1 MLKGA
6 LFVYFAKAI
15 AQKKHALKPFAMRNF
30 IFSLLLFPL
39 LAFAQKRE
47 VFRID
52 SLPKEGILLN
62 QGWKW
67 HAGDNPEWAKAEY
80 DDAKWEDIDPTKD
93 IHALPQVFNAQ
104 VKWLRL
110 TFDVTNKLTKP
121 LGLSINQAG
130 ASEIYINGQ
139 LLQQIGHIDKDSA
152 KVKAVDPLEFPINFP
167 LDTIGKYHLAIRYS
181 LQPNI
186 NYTRI
191 YGWTQNCLFKAS
203 IVDLMAAQKGH
214 REFRVYYTGLEI
226 FRIGLL
232 FMLFVLHFS
241 FYFYQKQNKTHL
253 LLAIYFLGA
262 LLQYV
267 LKIVGQNQFSV
278 EARFITLNT
287 SLWCSAIGNLFGLT
301 AFYKLSKVPRDIH
314 YKIMV
319 AIVIVSLVV
328 SSMTY
333 GLLWFTLVLI
343 TAFLNFLIM
352 LRLTRIGVKNKIKG
366 FAILGIGVMIS
377 SLGFLIIGLRY
388 LNFPISPY
396 LADVTFNLSAISLP
410 IGLSLFMGVEAAEIT
425 KALRIKLTENEE
437 LKDQTLA
444 QEKEKQ
450 ELLATQNETLEH
462 QVTER
467 TAEILEKNR
476 ELQVEASLDR
486 VRARALSMQQ
496 SNEVMDVADTLYEE
510 LQKLDFKY
518 GASTIMIMHDEN
530 SNMEH
535 WVAGFDHLKYPES
548 YHVNYFKNPCYD
560 AQFEAWRN
568 GQKYLVYILAGDEK
582 KAYDEQM
589 FEHNDYKKFPAAEQQ
604 WMRAG
609 ESVIFSLAF
618 MKHGALHWGPTPL
631 SEEKAQVLQRFAAV
645 FEQAY
650 TRFLD
655 LQKAEVQAR
664 EAQIEVALERIRA
677 KALAME
683 SSTQINT
690 VIAIIYREC
699 NTLLLDLTASLII
712 IYNEDTLDT
721 CWYLAKQEDPDF
733 PSGFKIS
740 HNQHPFSLAM
750 LDGWK
755 QKSNDWEYILKA
767 DEKIAWDDFI
777 FSETDFSL
785 LPDIVRNAMRSA
797 HTLYTCA
804 AFGHFGCI
812 MLGTLNANNKEQKII
827 LSRITNVFD
836 FAYTRFEDLQQKEKL
851 AKQAEED
858 LIKLKEEKRKTDQA
872 ITELKSTQA
881 QLIQSEKLA
890 SLGELTAGIAHEI
903 QNPLNFVNNFA
914 EVSAEMLDE
923 MHEELEKGDTTEAIA
938 IAADLKTN
946 LEKINHHGKRA
957 SSIVKGMLEHSRAS
971 TGTKVAIDLNALS
984 DEYLRLAYHG
994 LRAKDNNFNATME
1007 THFDPDLSKIEVI
1020 PQDIGRVLLN
1030 LINNAFYAVAERSR
1044 STVGAPLA
1052 GAHVPYQPTVTI
1064 TTRKLADAIEITVQ
1078 DNGNGIPDA
1087 IKDKIFQPFFT
1098 TKPTGQGTGLGLSLA
1113 YDIVTKGH
1121 GGSLAVE
1128 STPGDGTSFVI
1139 QLPINEANL

>member
-1 MLKGA
+1 
-6 LFVYFAKAI
+6 
-15 AQKKHALKPFAMRNF
+15 MRN
-30 IFSLLLFPL
+30 LLFCLFLFPS

-52 SLPKEGILLN
+52 SLPKEGVLLN

-67 HAGDNPEWAKAEY
+67 HAGDNPEWAKAGF
-80 DDAKWEDIDPTKD
+80 DDAGWEDIDPTKD

-110 TFDVTNKLTKP
+110 TFEVTNKLPLP

-130 ASEIYINGQ
+130 ASEIYLNGQ
-139 LLQQIGHIDKDSA
+139 LLQRIGHIDKDST

-181 LQPNI
+181 LQSNI

-214 REFRVYYTGLEI
+214 REYRVYYTGLEI

-253 LLAIYFLGA
+253 LLAFYFLGS

-287 SLWCSAIGNLFGLT
+287 SIWCSAIGNLFELT

-319 AIVIVSLVV
+319 AFVIVSLVV

-343 TAFLNFLIM
+343 NSFLNFLIM

-366 FAILGIGVMIS
+366 FAILGVGVMIS
-377 SLGFLIIGLRY
+377 SLGFFIIGLRY

-396 LADVTFNLSAISLP
+396 LGDVIFNLSAISLP
-410 IGLSLFMGVEAAEIT
+410 IGLSLFMGVESSEIT

-450 ELLATQNETLEH
+450 ELLAAQNETLER
-462 QVTER
+462 QVNER
-467 TAEILEKNR
+467 TAALNQSLE
-476 ELQVEASLDR
+476 
-486 VRARALSMQQ
+486 
-496 SNEVMDVADTLYEE
+496 TL
-510 LQKLDFKY
+510 
-518 GASTIMIMHDEN
+518 
-530 SNMEH
+530 
-535 WVAGFDHLKYPES
+535 
-548 YHVNYFKNPCYD
+548 
-560 AQFEAWRN
+560 
-568 GQKYLVYILAGDEK
+568 
-582 KAYDEQM
+582 
-589 FEHNDYKKFPAAEQQ
+589 
-604 WMRAG
+604 
-609 ESVIFSLAF
+609 
-618 MKHGALHWGPTPL
+618 
-631 SEEKAQVLQRFAAV
+631 
-645 FEQAY
+645 
-650 TRFLD
+650 
-655 LQKAEVQAR
+655 
-664 EAQIEVALERIRA
+664 
-677 KALAME
+677 
-683 SSTQINT
+683 
-690 VIAIIYREC
+690 
-699 NTLLLDLTASLII
+699 
-712 IYNEDTLDT
+712 
-721 CWYLAKQEDPDF
+721 
-733 PSGFKIS
+733 
-740 HNQHPFSLAM
+740 
-750 LDGWK
+750 
-755 QKSNDWEYILKA
+755 
-767 DEKIAWDDFI
+767 
-777 FSETDFSL
+777 
-785 LPDIVRNAMRSA
+785 
-797 HTLYTCA
+797 
-804 AFGHFGCI
+804 
-812 MLGTLNANNKEQKII
+812 
-827 LSRITNVFD
+827 
-836 FAYTRFEDLQQKEKL
+836 
-851 AKQAEED
+851 
-858 LIKLKEEKRKTDQA
+858 KT
-872 ITELKSTQA
+872 TQA

-938 IAADLKTN
+938 IATDLKTN
-946 LEKINHHGKRA
+946 LEKINHHGQRA
-957 SSIVKGMLEHSRAS
+957 SSIVKGMLEHSRTSSGVKAP
-971 TGTKVAIDLNALS
+971 TDLNALA
-984 DEYLRLAYHG
+984 DEFLRLAYHG
-994 LRAKDNNFNATME
+994 LRAKDSNFNATLE
-1007 THFDPDLSKIEVI
+1007 THFDPDLPLVSVI

-1052 GAHVPYQPTVTI
+1052 GAQSYQPTVTI
-1064 TTRKLADAIEITVQ
+1064 STQKIDNQILIMVE
-1078 DNGNGIPDA
+1078 DNGNGIPES
-1087 IKDKIFQPFFT
+1087 IRDKIFQPFFT

-1121 GGSLAVE
+1121 SGTLAVE
-1128 STPGDGTSFVI
+1128 TAENEGTTFII
-1139 QLPINEANL
+1139 QLPNQ